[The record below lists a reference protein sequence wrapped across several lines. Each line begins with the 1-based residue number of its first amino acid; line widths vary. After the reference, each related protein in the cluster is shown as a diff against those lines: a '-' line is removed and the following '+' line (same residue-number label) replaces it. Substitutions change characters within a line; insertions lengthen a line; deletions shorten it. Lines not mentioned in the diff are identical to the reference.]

1 MVLQQARVDDTNGF
15 IEDLELLPEAH
26 FIDSE
31 LVFPVDTGWDFL
43 LEEIDRR
50 IHALDIAQVL
60 IVLFLLILGD
70 IHAGVEAG
78 EALHDLRPREK
89 SDALGVAE
97 HDILREVRSVIL
109 AKVEL
114 IKHPLPA
121 GLLILFLKHLWKN
134 ILFDT

>member
-1 MVLQQARVDDTNGF
+1 M
-15 IEDLELLPEAH
+15 
-26 FIDSE
+26 
-31 LVFPVDTGWDFL
+31 
-43 LEEIDRR
+43 
-50 IHALDIAQVL
+50 
-60 IVLFLLILGD
+60 IVLFLLVLGD

-78 EALHDLRPREK
+78 EALHDLRAREK

-97 HDILREVRSVIL
+97 HDILREVRPVIL